1 MPMPAKKLTFLGA
14 AFLAAA
20 LLSAPIMAEAATP
33 PDDGGARTAPSGLSF
48 RFDKDAFGAP
58 GGQTTP
64 EIGARQRFSRLA
76 VRLYGGFSRAA
87 AQDVNFGSDGYF
99 EYFKMYEAMAP
110 NITTTG
116 GYSPVHAGYDLG
128 ADLIFQISRTFGIG
142 LGVGYLR
149 SARRSHMTLD
159 VDNVTVLD
167 LTATPT
173 LSAMPVNLG
182 LFLTVPVSRKINLTA
197 DARGT
202 YFARFK
208 FDLMQNLEFG
218 SPDNWQRE
226 SLRGS
231 RSSFFSNLGAQGSL
245 GIEYKLSPRMGFF
258 VEAVGRYAR
267 LKNFDVV
274 TRTTEIET
282 GGLTTDE
289 GKAYIMFVET
299 TDFSYSMFFVMDPS
313 SPAEPPFFVRE
324 PKFDL
329 SGFSVQT
336 GIRIRF

>member
-1 MPMPAKKLTFLGA
+1 MPMPAEKLTVLGA
-14 AFLAAA
+14 ALLVAA
-20 LLSAPIMAEAATP
+20 LLSIPSVADAATP
-33 PDDGGARTAPSGLSF
+33 ADDGSARTAPSGLSF

-58 GGQTTP
+58 GGQSAP
-64 EIGARQRFSRLA
+64 EIGVKKRFSRLA

-116 GYSPVHAGYDLG
+116 GYGPVHAGYDLG
-128 ADLIFQISRTFGIG
+128 ADLIYQISRTFGIG

-159 VDNVTVLD
+159 VDNVTVLG

-218 SPDNWQRE
+218 GPDDWQRE

-231 RSSFFSNLGAQGSL
+231 RSSFFANLGAQGSL

-267 LKNFDVV
+267 LKNFDAV
-274 TRTTEIET
+274 TRTTENDS
-282 GGLTTDE
+282 GSLTTLE
-289 GKAYIMFVET
+289 GKAYILFAET
-299 TDFSYSMFFVMDPS
+299 PDFAYSTFIVLDPS
-313 SPAEPPFFVRE
+313 SPAEPPFFYRE